1 MTSAINT
8 LLRQRGHHDSGR
20 VGMIELFF
28 DLVFVFAVTQLSH
41 SLLATLT
48 FTGAARM
55 VLLLPAV
62 WWVWIYTSWT
72 TNWLNP
78 ERLPVRLCLFAM
90 MIAGLVLAASIPAA
104 FGERGLMFAGAYA
117 FMQIGRTLFV
127 LWAVRNGPS
136 ALFDNFRRIL
146 IWLAL
151 ASVLWIV
158 GGMASVEM
166 RFAWWTAA
174 LAIELI
180 GPALLFWVPGLGRS
194 RISDWDIDGAH
205 MAERCALFVI
215 IALGESLLIT
225 GATFSE
231 SSWNADSVTGMLI
244 AVVGSIAMWWVYFD
258 TGAERAQHRIVHAQ
272 DPGRQGRIAY
282 TYLHLLI
289 VAGIIVCAVA
299 DELVLM
305 HPDHASSAGIV
316 VILAGPLLYLAGNML
331 FKWVTNDRPTPP
343 LSHMVGI
350 ALLVALMSLAGGHG
364 VSALLLSTL
373 TTVILVIVAAW
384 ESVAVRRPPRRL

>member
-1 MTSAINT
+1 MSSATNT
-8 LLRQRGHHDSGR
+8 LLRQRGHHDSSR

-48 FTGAARM
+48 FTGAAQM

-104 FGERGLMFAGAYA
+104 FGERGIMFACAYA

-127 LWAVRNGPS
+127 LWAVRTGPS

-146 IWLAL
+146 VWLAL

-158 GGMASVEM
+158 GGMASVQT

-174 LAIELI
+174 LAIELA
-180 GPALLFWVPGLGRS
+180 GPAFLFWIPGLGGS

-231 SSWNADSVTGMLI
+231 LNWSAASVIGMLI

-272 DPGRQGRIAY
+272 DPGQQGRIAY

-299 DELVLM
+299 DELVLV
-305 HPDHASSAGIV
+305 HPGHAERAGV
-316 VILAGPLLYLAGNML
+316 VTILCGPLLYLLGNML
-331 FKWVTNDRPTPP
+331 FKWVTNDRTTPP
-343 LSHMVGI
+343 LSHMIGI
-350 ALLVALMSLAGGHG
+350 ALLAALTPFAWGHG
-364 VSALLLSTL
+364 FSALALSTL
-373 TTVILVIVAAW
+373 TTVILVVVATW
-384 ESVAVRRPPRRL
+384 ESIALRRPAAA

>member
-1 MTSAINT
+1 MSSAINT
-8 LLRQRGHHDSGR
+8 LLRQRGQHDSGR
-20 VGMIELFF
+20 VGMVELFF

-48 FTGAARM
+48 FTGAAQM

-78 ERLPVRLCLFAM
+78 ERLPVRSCLFVM

-104 FGERGLMFAGAYA
+104 FAERGLTFAAAYV
-117 FMQIGRTLFV
+117 FMQLGRALFV
-127 LWAVRNGPS
+127 LWVVRTGPA
-136 ALFDNFRRIL
+136 ALFDNFLRIL
-146 IWLAL
+146 VWLAL

-158 GGMASVEM
+158 GGLASVET
-166 RFAWWTAA
+166 RFAWWAGA
-174 LAIELI
+174 LAIELL
-180 GPALLFWVPGLGRS
+180 GPAFFFWVPGLGGS

-231 SSWNADSVTGMLI
+231 LSWSPDSVVGMLI
-244 AVVGSIAMWWVYFD
+244 AVLGSIAMWWVYFD
-258 TGAERAQHRIVHAQ
+258 TGAERAQHRIVHAR
-272 DPGRQGRIAY
+272 DPGRQGRVAY

-299 DELVLM
+299 DELVLV
-305 HPDHASSAGIV
+305 HPGHASNAGIV
-316 VILAGPLLYLAGNML
+316 VILGGPLLYLLGNML
-331 FKWVTNDRPTPP
+331 FKWVTNDRSTPP
-343 LSHMVGI
+343 LSHMLGV
-350 ALLVALMSLAGGHG
+350 ALLAILTPFAWGHWF
-364 VSALLLSTL
+364 SALLLSTL
-373 TTVILVIVAAW
+373 TTVVLVLVAAW
-384 ESVAVRRPPRRL
+384 ESVALRRLAIA